1 MYHVIVRA
9 ALLAAIVTTSATESA
24 ATPTVEFRVG
34 PSVIGSVRDSAGTPL
49 PNVQVVV
56 AEAGRSA
63 TTDAAGRFVIRGL
76 ARGEY
81 HLTMVLIGYRPGH
94 AIVTVPDTGADITI
108 SIVMTASPLRLQ
120 AVSVTASPTG
130 TDPERVAQA
139 TVEVSGLALQRA
151 LASSIAQTLGQ
162 EPGVSVRF
170 DGPAT
175 MPVIRG
181 LTGDRILVLQDGART
196 ADLSSASA
204 DHASTVDP
212 LAASRIEVVRGPASL
227 LYGNNALGGVVNVI
241 SNDIPTSV
249 PTHLEGYFGA
259 IGSTGAPGG
268 ATTLSLTNR
277 LSDAWALNL
286 RGGLQSASPIRVG
299 GGGELGNTQARNVTG
314 NAALGYV
321 GQRATVGGSV
331 SNYTFNYGLPHP
343 PGDDEEIHIAGN
355 RLSAAIRATVN
366 TRSRAIPLVKVDAGA
381 QDYHHDEL
389 SAEGEVGT
397 AFKLKTQ
404 TLNASAKTH
413 VGRVRGS
420 VGAQLLGKQY
430 AATGDEALTPA
441 ANSTGFGAFFYQ
453 ELPLRGDGASELV
466 PMLSFGG
473 RFDVYEIA
481 SKSGDPKFG
490 AARTVDVSSPSGSI
504 GLSMPLGALATLSAN
519 AALAFRAPTV
529 EELFSNGVHEASGSY
544 DLGNASLRAEQS
556 RGFEAVLRVGTG
568 TVSGSASAYVNNI
581 SNYVFPDVTRDTIVD
596 GEDMPL
602 AIYAQGDARLSG
614 FEGSVEVRATQ
625 RLVLG
630 AMGDYVKGSF
640 SDDGTALPFMPP
652 ARVGGSARWDD
663 GRRNI
668 GVELRHG
675 FEQDRST
682 GGSDI
687 PTASYTLLNASAG
700 INIIAG
706 GRVHSITLRVDNVGD
721 TKYFDATSRIKE
733 FAPNPGR
740 NMALVYKVLF

>member
-1 MYHVIVRA
+1 MFRVMVRA
-9 ALLAAIVTTSATESA
+9 AVLAAIVATSATAGEA
-24 ATPTVEFRVG
+24 GPKGNVREG
-34 PSVIGSVRDSAGTPL
+34 PSVLGVVRDSAGAPL

-81 HLTMVLIGYRPGH
+81 HLTTLLIGYRPGH
-94 AIVTVPDTGADITI
+94 AIVTVPEAGADINI

-130 TDPERVAQA
+130 ADPERVAQA

-151 LASSIAQTLGQ
+151 MASSIAQTLGQ

-212 LAASRIEVVRGPASL
+212 LSASRIEVVRGPASL

-259 IGSTGAPGG
+259 MGSTGAPGG
-268 ATTLSLTNR
+268 ATTLSATNR
-277 LSDAWALNL
+277 LGDAWALNL

-299 GGGELGNTQARNVTG
+299 GGTALSNTQSRNLTG
-314 NAALGYV
+314 NAGLGYV
-321 GQRATVGGSV
+321 GERATIGAAV

-343 PGDDEEIHIAGN
+343 PGDDEVIHIAGN
-355 RLSAAIRATVN
+355 RFSATFRATVN
-366 TRSRAIPLVKVDAGA
+366 TRSHAIPLVKVDAGA

-413 VGRVRGS
+413 VGRARGS

-453 ELPLRGDGASELV
+453 EMPLRGDGASELV
-466 PMLSFGG
+466 PTLSFGG
-473 RFDVYEIA
+473 RFDMYEIA
-481 SKSGDPKFG
+481 SRSGDPKFG
-490 AARTVDVSSPSGSI
+490 AARSVDVSSPSGSI
-504 GLSMPLGALATLSAN
+504 GLSIPLGAVATLSGN

-544 DLGNASLRAEQS
+544 DIGNPSLRAEQS
-556 RGFEAVLRVGTG
+556 RGFEAVLRVGTS

-581 SNYVFPDVTRDTIVD
+581 SNYVFPDVRRDTTVD
-596 GEDMPL
+596 GEEMPL

-614 FEGSVEVRATQ
+614 FEGSVEIRATRQ
-625 RLVLG
+625 LVLG

-640 SDDGTALPFMPP
+640 SDDGAALPFMPP

-668 GVELRHG
+668 GIELRHG
-675 FEQDRST
+675 FEQDRVT

-687 PTASYTLLNASAG
+687 RTAAYTLLNASAG
-700 INIIAG
+700 MNVVAG
-706 GRVHSITLRVDNVGD
+706 GRVHSVTLRVDNVGD

-740 NMALVYKVLF
+740 NVALVYKVLF

>member
-1 MYHVIVRA
+1 MNSVMVRA
-9 ALLAAIVTTSATESA
+9 AAFAALFVTCATSGGAIPTGGFLA
-24 ATPTVEFRVG
+24 G
-34 PSVIGSVRDSAGTPL
+34 PSVVGVVRDSAGALL
-49 PNVQVVV
+49 PNVQIVV

-63 TTDAAGRFVIRGL
+63 TTDAAGRFEIRGL

-81 HLTMVLIGYRPGH
+81 HLTTLLIGYRPGH
-94 AIVTVPDTGADITI
+94 AIVTVPDAGPDINI
-108 SIVMTASPLRLQ
+108 SIVMAASPLRLQ

-130 TDPERVAQA
+130 ADPERVAQA

-151 LASSIAQTLGQ
+151 MASNIAQTLGQ

-212 LAASRIEVVRGPASL
+212 LSASRIEVVRGPASL

-286 RGGLQSASPIRVG
+286 RGGLQSASSIRVG
-299 GGGELGNTQARNVTG
+299 GGNALNNTQSRNLTG
-314 NAALGYV
+314 NAGLGYV

-331 SNYTFNYGLPHP
+331 SNYSFNYGLPHP
-343 PGDDEEIHIAGN
+343 PGDDEVIHIAGN
-355 RLSAAIRATVN
+355 RFSAAFRATVN

-389 SAEGEVGT
+389 SAAGAVGT
-397 AFKLKTQ
+397 EFKLKTQ
-404 TLNASAKTH
+404 TLNASAKTQL
-413 VGRVRGS
+413 GRTRGS

-466 PMLSFGG
+466 PTLSFGG
-473 RFDVYEIA
+473 RFDMYEIA
-481 SKSGDPKFG
+481 SKAGDQKFG
-490 AARTVDVSSPSGSI
+490 AARSVDVSSPSGSI
-504 GLSMPLGALATLSAN
+504 GLSIPLGAVATLSGN

-544 DLGNASLRAEQS
+544 DLGNPSLRAEQS
-556 RGFEAVLRVGTG
+556 RGVEAVLRVGTG
-568 TVSGSASAYVNNI
+568 TVSGSASAYVNSI
-581 SNYVFPDVTRDTIVD
+581 SNYVFPDVRRDTTVD
-596 GEDMPL
+596 SEEMPL
-602 AIYAQGDARLSG
+602 AIYAQGDARLHG
-614 FEGSVEVRATQ
+614 FEGSVEIRATTQ
-625 RLVLG
+625 IVLG

-640 SDDGTALPFMPP
+640 SDDGMALPFMPP

-675 FEQDRST
+675 FEQDRIT
-682 GGSDI
+682 GGADI
-687 PTASYTLLNASAG
+687 RTAGYTLLNASAG
-700 INIIAG
+700 MNVVAG
-706 GRVHSITLRVDNVGD
+706 GRVHSVTLRVDNLGD

-733 FAPNPGR
+733 FAPSPGR
-740 NMALVYKVLF
+740 NVALVYKVLF

>member
-1 MYHVIVRA
+1 MFRVMFRA
-9 ALLAAIVTTSATESA
+9 AAMAAIVATSATAGEA
-24 ATPTVEFRVG
+24 APMGNFREG
-34 PSVIGSVRDSAGTPL
+34 PSVLGVVRDSAGAPL

-81 HLTMVLIGYRPGH
+81 HLTTLLIGYRPGH
-94 AIVTVPDTGADITI
+94 AIVTVPEAGADINI

-130 TDPERVAQA
+130 ADPERVAQA

-151 LASSIAQTLGQ
+151 MASSIAQTLGQ

-212 LAASRIEVVRGPASL
+212 LSASRIEVVRGPASL

-268 ATTLSLTNR
+268 ATTLSATNR
-277 LSDAWALNL
+277 LGDAWALNL
-286 RGGLQSASPIRVG
+286 RGGLQSASSIRVG
-299 GGGELGNTQARNVTG
+299 GGTALSNTQSRNLTG
-314 NAALGYV
+314 NAGLGYV
-321 GQRATVGGSV
+321 GERATIGAAV

-343 PGDDEEIHIAGN
+343 PGDDEVIHIAGN
-355 RLSAAIRATVN
+355 RFSATFRATVN
-366 TRSRAIPLVKVDAGA
+366 TRSHAIPLVKVDAGA

-389 SAEGEVGT
+389 SAEGQVGT

-413 VGRVRGS
+413 VGRARGS
-420 VGAQLLGKQY
+420 IGAQLLGKQY

-466 PMLSFGG
+466 PTLSFGG
-473 RFDVYEIA
+473 RFDMYEIA
-481 SKSGDPKFG
+481 SRSGDPKFG
-490 AARTVDVSSPSGSI
+490 AARSVDVSSPSGSI
-504 GLSMPLGALATLSAN
+504 GLSIPLGAVATLSGN

-544 DLGNASLRAEQS
+544 DLGNPSLRAEQS
-556 RGFEAVLRVGTG
+556 RGFEAVLRVGTS

-581 SNYVFPDVTRDTIVD
+581 SNYVFPDVRRDTTVD
-596 GEDMPL
+596 GEEMPL

-614 FEGSVEVRATQ
+614 FEGSVEIRATRQ
-625 RLVLG
+625 LVLG

-640 SDDGTALPFMPP
+640 SDDGAALPFMPP

-668 GVELRHG
+668 GIELRHG
-675 FEQDRST
+675 FEQDRVT

-687 PTASYTLLNASAG
+687 RTASYTLLNASAG
-700 INIIAG
+700 MNVVAG
-706 GRVHSITLRVDNVGD
+706 GRVHSVTLRVDNVGD

-740 NMALVYKVLF
+740 NVALVYKVLF